1 MESAPAAPS
10 IIRLA
15 RLTASIYIQFLSHTL
30 YTRKNFSITDQ
41 PVFAYRQPCAFGCIM
56 IAVRY
61 SPCSSQAEK
70 RGVGNDGVRWRLGFG
85 GSAVRQVSL
94 CSLTAFSSSLRVGGR
109 LGCRP
114 NLPEGILPSDSH
126 LRFAAV
132 KSGFRVPAVRQVTL
146 CSLTVFS
153 ASLRVGNDWAA
164 AQTCLREFFPQTP
177 ISASRRLK
185 AAFVCQ
191 PSVR

>member
-1 MESAPAAPS
+1 MGLPPHTPLGDFIPKPHLRFAAVKSSFYAP
-10 IIRLA
+10 
-15 RLTASIYIQFLSHTL
+15 
-30 YTRKNFSITDQ
+30 
-41 PVFAYRQPCAFGCIM
+41 
-56 IAVRY
+56 
-61 SPCSSQAEK
+61 
-70 RGVGNDGVRWRLGFG
+70 
-85 GSAVRQVSL
+85 AVRQVTL
-94 CSLTAFSSSLRVGGR
+94 RSLTAFSVSLRVGRR

-132 KSGFRVPAVRQVTL
+132 KSSFRVPAVRQVSL
-146 CSLTVFS
+146 RSLTAFS
-153 ASLRVGNDWAA
+153 VSLRVGDDWAA

-191 PSVR
+191 PSVRFRFAP